1 MYMHRTVFF
10 LSRIILNTTSYD
22 LVSETVAKKNLS
34 RLYTT
39 SVCCTHNWSESV
51 FQLLADTYQAC
62 ENDTQKKMATSVLP
76 STYIMCNVVCVY
88 VYVSHRCF
96 MGGRASK

>member
-1 MYMHRTVFF
+1 MSTKNHPVNK
-10 LSRIILNTTSYD
+10 LQVSRFRCGTDFYALILN
-22 LVSETVAKKNLS
+22 ETAFSSPYIVE
-34 RLYTT
+34 
-39 SVCCTHNWSESV
+39 HNWSESV